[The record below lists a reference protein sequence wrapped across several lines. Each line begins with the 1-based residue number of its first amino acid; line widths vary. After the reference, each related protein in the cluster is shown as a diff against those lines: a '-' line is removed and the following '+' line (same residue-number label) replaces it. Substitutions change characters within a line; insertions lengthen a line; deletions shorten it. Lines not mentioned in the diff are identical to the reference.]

1 MKQAKFLS
9 GMLAIL
15 LVGALFTA
23 CKKDYNNNGT
33 SNSTAA
39 VSIGSSSFSNANLQ
53 VTSGTK
59 VTWKNDDNTTHTVTA
74 DDSSFDSGDIQPG
87 ASFSHT
93 FSSVG
98 TFAYHDKLHTSLTGV
113 VVVVASTSSHPSY

>member
-9 GMLAIL
+9 GILAIL

-23 CKKDYNNNGT
+23 CKKDYNGNN
-33 SNSTAA
+33 NSSSTA
-39 VSIGSSSFSNANLQ
+39 VSIRSSAYSNPNLQ
-53 VTSGTK
+53 VTSGTN

-98 TFAYHDKLHTSLTGV
+98 TFAYHDKLHTTLTGV
-113 VVVVASTSSHPSY
+113 VVVVASSSGHY